1 MIAEVCITIVA
12 WVDDAQPGFVASQLI
27 DADGREHQFID
38 KAPVFTAADLD
49 RDSAYPQPGW
59 LACTVLDQQRDAQ
72 GRAVVI
78 IDTARPDGV
87 ESTVGETRFTVLG
100 EQVVALPASRV

>member
-1 MIAEVCITIVA
+1 MTTEVRVAIVA
-12 WVDDAQPGFVASQLI
+12 WVDDAQPGFVACQLI

-38 KAPVFTAADLD
+38 KAPIFTATDLN

-59 LACTVLDQQRDAQ
+59 IACTVLDRYRDAQ

-78 IDTARPDGV
+78 IDTTQPDGV
-87 ESTVGETRFTVLG
+87 ESTVGETRFTVLD
-100 EQVVALPASRV
+100 EQVAALLAERC